1 MVRKTNKRRGVNM
14 GFFSELDMEYRRLR
28 RSRPFRTPKYAS
40 YILKYYNKRRKSNDT
55 NRNKDNK

>member
-1 MVRKTNKRRGVNM
+1 M

-40 YILKYYNKRRKSNDT
+40 YIIEYYKKRRKNSET
-55 NRNKDNK
+55 TRNKDNK